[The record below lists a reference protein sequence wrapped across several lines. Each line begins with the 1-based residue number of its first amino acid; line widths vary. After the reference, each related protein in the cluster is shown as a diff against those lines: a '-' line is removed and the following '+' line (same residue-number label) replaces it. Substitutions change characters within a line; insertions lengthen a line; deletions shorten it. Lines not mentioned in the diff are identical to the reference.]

1 MTTPKWVVSECILH
15 GAVDFMLH
23 ANADALTIRCL
34 QELEPEENWV
44 NNGGVDYGVQLK
56 APSLSDITTKVLD
69 AEATYSNWGLFNRF
83 CLANELLDGASA
95 AGLSW
100 RSTNPAANHIS
111 LRWPMFN

>member
-1 MTTPKWVVSECILH
+1 M
-15 GAVDFMLH
+15 
-23 ANADALTIRCL
+23 

-100 RSTNPAANHIS
+100 HTHVHAASTPAT
-111 LRWPMFN
+111 F

>member
-1 MTTPKWVVSECILH
+1 MVPGLLH
-15 GAVDFMLH
+15 HTCTYSIVLH
-23 ANADALTIRCL
+23 RACRSSSHHARM

-100 RSTNPAANHIS
+100 HTHVHAASTPAT
-111 LRWPMFN
+111 F